1 VKQDGCSAIS
11 LIAAYSAGPQ
21 ITYLISL
28 GNPILSVVLAM
39 RRRDFLR
46 VITTSA
52 AAWPLA
58 ARAQERGRIY
68 RLGDLHLS
76 PRNAPQNVILF
87 DTLKADG
94 FIAGQN
100 LIVDD
105 RGFGLKLDE
114 LADHASAIVKA
125 NVDVIVSVGEP
136 ALRAAQQATKTIPTL
151 AVADDMV
158 KSGFVTSLA
167 KPDGNTTGVSILS
180 IELDGKRQ
188 EILLE
193 VLPGVRR
200 VAAIADRDN
209 TSPERL
215 NALQEAAHERG
226 VELLIYLV
234 TKAGEIEGALDAAK
248 NSGAEALNVL
258 SGALLFNNREIIMK
272 RVAALRLPAIW
283 QFPTEAEEGG
293 LIGYGPR
300 LERIFRDI
308 LARQLIKLLRG
319 VKPAEIPIEQ
329 PTKFELVVNLK
340 TAKALGLT
348 IPETFLQRADK
359 VIE

>member
-1 VKQDGCSAIS
+1 MQ
-11 LIAAYSAGPQ
+11 
-21 ITYLISL
+21 
-28 GNPILSVVLAM
+28 
-39 RRRDFLR
+39 RRDFLK
-46 VITTSA
+46 VIAVSA
-52 AAWPLA
+52 ATWPLA
-58 ARAQERGRIY
+58 ARGQDSGRIY

-76 PRNAPQNVILF
+76 PRNAPHNVLLF

-105 RGFGLKLDE
+105 RGFGLRPDE

-125 NVDVIVSVGEP
+125 HVDVIVAAGEP
-136 ALRAAQQATKTIPTL
+136 VVRAAQQATKTIPIL
-151 AVADDMV
+151 AVTDDMV

-180 IELDGKRQ
+180 TELDGKRQ

-209 TSPERL
+209 TSPEQL
-215 NALQEAAHERG
+215 NALREAAHERG
-226 VELLIYLV
+226 VELLIYRV

-248 NSGAEALNVL
+248 SSGAEALNVL
-258 SGALLFNNREIIMK
+258 AGALLFSNREIILK
-272 RVAALRLPAIW
+272 RVAALSMPAIW

-293 LIGYGPR
+293 FIGYGTR
-300 LERIFRDI
+300 LEPIFRDI
-308 LARQLIKLLRG
+308 LARQLTKLLRG

>member
-1 VKQDGCSAIS
+1 
-11 LIAAYSAGPQ
+11 
-21 ITYLISL
+21 
-28 GNPILSVVLAM
+28 M
-39 RRRDFLR
+39 RRREFIALLGG
-46 VITTSA
+46 T
-52 AAWPLA
+52 AAWPLSA
-58 ARAQERGRIY
+58 HAQEPGRIY

-76 PRNAPQNVILF
+76 PRNAPHNVILF

-105 RGFGLKLDE
+105 RGFGLRPDE

-125 NVDVIVSVGEP
+125 EVDVIVCAGEP
-136 ALRAAQQATKTIPTL
+136 PVRAAQQATKTIPIL
-151 AVADDMV
+151 ALADDMV

-167 KPDGNTTGVSILS
+167 KPNGNTTGVSILAS
-180 IELDGKRQ
+180 ELDGKRQ

-193 VLPGVRR
+193 ILPGVRR

-215 NALQEAAHERG
+215 NGLREAAHEQG
-226 VELLIYLV
+226 VELLIYRV
-234 TKAGEIEGALDAAK
+234 TKAGEIEGAIDAAK
-248 NSGAEALNVL
+248 NSGAEALSVL
-258 SGALLFNNREIIMK
+258 AGTLLFNNREIILK
-272 RVAALRLPAIW
+272 RVAALSMPAIW

-293 LIGYGPR
+293 LIGYGTGLVP
-300 LERIFRDI
+300 IYRDM

-319 VKPAEIPIEQ
+319 VKPSEIPIEQ

-340 TAKALGLT
+340 TAKALGLA